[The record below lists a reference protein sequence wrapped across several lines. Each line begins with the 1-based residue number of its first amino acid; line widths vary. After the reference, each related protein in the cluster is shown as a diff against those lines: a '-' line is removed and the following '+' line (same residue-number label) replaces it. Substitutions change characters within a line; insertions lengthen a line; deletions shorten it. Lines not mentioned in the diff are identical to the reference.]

1 MKKILLSLASFIL
14 LQINAQQ
21 QKLQLQTA
29 QADPSVIRPVDES
42 SHAAKPMNTTVH
54 DTLDYFFN
62 KHYYKNSTTPASN
75 PPNLSFFTLKSPYPG
90 ALSISHCGAL
100 FLNNSTI
107 SISGLK
113 GLVIKNTGS
122 PSASV
127 GVKIYL
133 CNVNASNIPI
143 MPPLDSVLTSVSN
156 STAGVWAGG
165 SFTAPITVTGNFA
178 VLFQHNASQP
188 GDTIRLFI
196 NNAFT
201 PTATVPN
208 SQKFGEG
215 FGIIRFNGFF
225 QTTTNA
231 FGGTAGNDYEFVVA
245 PYISFNLNAGAT
257 ANTPTVCNFAQGS
270 FGNTTTPMSLI
281 ENRQFNFN
289 KFKPY
294 WSTAATGS
302 VNLLIPSTDSIYN
315 WMFTGSPT
323 PPTTAKT
330 PFAIFNTLGNQTGNL
345 TVKYRRQRSPG
356 SPSVNDISVATITVS
371 NGSAP
376 TISVSGLT
384 SFCSN
389 TLITTTL
396 TANGANSYTWSA
408 PISTIAPTVVITQT
422 ISTAVY
428 TVMSSNAGC
437 TAVYPVT
444 VTVNALPS
452 VSLSASK
459 NTVCS
464 TASGGSTIQ
473 LTGSPSGGQYSGLG
487 VSGNKFTPGA
497 AGTFSLVYSYT
508 NTATGCTNVASTSI
522 VVKNCTGLE
531 TVEANQHAVLFPNPS
546 INGKMTLKNLD
557 GKNTIRIYNLL
568 GVLVQEHVSER
579 SDLELDLGSEPSGT
593 FILKINQTGGN
604 QKTLKI
610 VNQN

>member
-1 MKKILLSLASFIL
+1 MKTLLLSMACLISFE
-14 LQINAQQ
+14 INAQS

-29 QADPSVIRPVDES
+29 SADPSVIKAS
-42 SHAAKPMNTTVH
+42 NKPEPEARSMNTTVN

-62 KHYYKNSTTPASN
+62 KHYYKNSTTPTGN

-90 ALSISHCGAL
+90 TLNIGHCGAL
-100 FLNNSTI
+100 FLNNSNI
-107 SISGLK
+107 SIGGLK
-113 GLVIKNTGS
+113 GLVIKNAGS
-122 PSASV
+122 PSTSV

-133 CNVNASNIPI
+133 CNVNSSNLPI
-143 MPPLDSVLTSVSN
+143 MPPLDSVMTSVSN

-165 SFTAPITVTGNFA
+165 SFTAPVNVSGNFA
-178 VLFQHNASQP
+178 VLFKHNATIP

-196 NNAFT
+196 NNAYT
-201 PTATVPN
+201 PTASVPN

-225 QTTTNA
+225 QTTTGA
-231 FGGTAGNDYEFVVA
+231 FSGTAGNDYEFIVA

-257 ANTPTVCNFAQGS
+257 ANTPTICNLTQGS

-315 WMFTGSPT
+315 WTFTGSTT

-356 SPSVNDISVATITVS
+356 NPSVTDLSVATITVS

-376 TISVSGLT
+376 TISVSGT
-384 SFCSN
+384 MSFCSN
-389 TLITTTL
+389 TIITTTL
-396 TANGANSYTWSA
+396 TASGGNTYTWSA
-408 PISTIAPTVVITQT
+408 PISTVAPSVVITQT
-422 ISTAVY
+422 PSTAVY

-444 VTVNALPS
+444 VTVNALPT

-459 NTVCS
+459 NTMCTTS
-464 TASGGSTIQ
+464 SGGSTIQ
-473 LTGSPSGGQYSGLG
+473 LTGSPAGGAYSGLG
-487 VSGNKFTPGA
+487 VSGSKFTPGA

-508 NTATGCTNVASTSI
+508 YSATGCTNVASTSI
-522 VVKNCTGLE
+522 VVKNCTGIE
-531 TVEANQHAVLFPNPS
+531 TPNNNQNATLFPNPS
-546 INGKMTLKNLD
+546 VNGKMTLKNLE

-568 GVLVQEHVSER
+568 GTLVEEQTCEKAELEM
-579 SDLELDLGSEPSGT
+579 DLSTQPSGT
-593 FILKINQTGGN
+593 YILKISQSDGQ